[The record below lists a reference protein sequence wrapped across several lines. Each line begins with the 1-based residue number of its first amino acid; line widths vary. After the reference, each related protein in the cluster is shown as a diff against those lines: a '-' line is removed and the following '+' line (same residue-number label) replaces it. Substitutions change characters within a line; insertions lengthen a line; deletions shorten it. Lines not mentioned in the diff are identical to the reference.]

1 MPKCTDGGGLRNE
14 NGGLNALVAGG
25 LRDENGGP
33 NKRGSTDGRDLC
45 RE

>member
-1 MPKCTDGGGLRNE
+1 MPKCTDSGGFRDE
-14 NGGLNALVAGG
+14 NGGLNALMEGG